1 MIKKRSSTTFAWIPS
16 KKMANLQDM
25 TLSELE
31 ELKAQRDA
39 KRYELINKSRDGL
52 SKEELDVLTRETKTA
67 CEEAA
72 TVQFAIMTHS
82 AHPTKYL
89 PGFSG
94 RVGADW

>member
-1 MIKKRSSTTFAWIPS
+1 
-16 KKMANLQDM
+16 MANLHGM
-25 TLSELE
+25 TLSELQ
-31 ELKAQRDA
+31 ELKAQCDA

-67 CEEAA
+67 REEAA
-72 TVQFAIMTHS
+72 TVQFAIHS

-94 RVGADW
+94 RRGWWMPHSDAWGSGVSVLACLW